1 MRILFFLLFLII
13 ILNNTKVYEGLDQTC
28 DTYKDDMKNNCNIT
42 CKNYNETI
50 KYNDNDFEDT
60 TSGIK
65 KFKEYVIKNVKNI
78 IKNKSDCNK
87 CMHCIIEQT
96 SEQLKEQEKEQEK
109 EKKT

>member
-28 DTYKDDMKNNCNIT
+28 DIYKDDMKNNCNDS

-50 KYNDNDFEDT
+50 KYKDNDFEDN

-65 KFKEYVIKNVKNI
+65 KFKDYVIKNVKSI
-78 IKNKSDCNK
+78 IKNKSNCNK
-87 CMHCIIEQT
+87 CMHCIVEQT
-96 SEQLKEQEKEQEK
+96 SEQLKEQEKE
-109 EKKT
+109 KKT